1 MPHAQTDGLEVVSKI
16 NVLEP
21 GMYIFRYASPTPIDA
36 LVCFTLQATPLGK
49 GVIDFFPAEGVT
61 KNTLAK
67 LGDCLIARV
76 KNGATGV
83 LITEYRQTDSNDL
96 RVDLRIDRIDTSEAI
111 IAKPKVAQLPVAESV
126 TPVSLTIGGH
136 IERLGDTEIQGD
148 WLGNPQGQARI
159 EGFSVEWSDRPAGID
174 LAYQCSVRNIGQLPA
189 VLSGNFVGTRRRAAP
204 IIAVAFALV
213 GPRTEE
219 FQLIG
224 EAVFAGGEP
233 QPIIHGEE
241 LRGPTGTEQLV
252 ALRLAVLPLKTQNEI
267 NAARSPSPWDTPEVI
282 HRNGTQG

>member
-1 MPHAQTDGLEVVSKI
+1 MTLPQSQGLDIISKI

-21 GMYIFRYASPTPIDA
+21 GMYIFRYASPTPSDA

-61 KNTLAK
+61 RNTLAK

-76 KNGATGV
+76 KNGPTGV
-83 LITEYRQTDSNDL
+83 LISEYRQTEVNDL
-96 RVDLRIDRIDTSEAI
+96 HVDLRIDRIDTSEAI
-111 IAKPKVAQLPVAESV
+111 IAKPKVADAPPAEPVKPIE
-126 TPVSLTIGGH
+126 LTIGGH
-136 IERLGDTEIQGD
+136 IERLGDTQIHGD
-148 WLGNPQGQARI
+148 WLGNPQSQARI
-159 EGFSVEWSDRPAGID
+159 EGFSVEWRNRPAGID
-174 LAYQCSVRNIGQLPA
+174 IAYQCSVRDIGQLPA

-219 FQLIG
+219 FQLVG
-224 EAVFAGGEP
+224 EAVFADGEP
-233 QPIIHGEE
+233 QPILYGEE
-241 LRGPTGTEQLV
+241 LRGPTGAEQLV
-252 ALRLAVLPLKTQNEI
+252 ALRLAVLPLTPHTEI